1 MNLFRRK
8 NIDAMVT
15 SAPGP
20 LRKVMGATD
29 LVMMGLA
36 AMVGTG
42 IFVVLGRAA
51 LSAGPGITL
60 SFLAAG
66 VACALAALCYAEFT
80 AMIPVAGSTY
90 TYAYAA
96 IGEVVAW
103 VTGWSLIAEYG
114 LAASSMAVGWS
125 GYFQTFLST
134 LGVHLPTALT
144 AAPGAA
150 DGVTTF
156 FNLPAFAIVMV
167 ATALLSLGV
176 RESKRIS
183 NLMVLIKVAVIVLFI
198 AVGIWHVEPTNWTP
212 YMPMGMGG
220 VVSGAAIVIFSFLG
234 FDVVSSAAEEVKN
247 PQRDLP
253 IGLLGSLVI
262 CILLYVGVSAVAT
275 GIVPFMDFRGS
286 DSPLALVLQRA
297 DIQWLAELVLLA
309 AIFGMASMVMVMGY
323 GIARLVFAISRD
335 GLLPKFLS
343 TVNHRQVPIWST
355 WLLGTCSALMAGLLP
370 LQILTELIC
379 MGTLLAFI
387 IIAAAIPI
395 LRRTQRHLKRPF
407 RVPFSPFVPLLSI
420 IISIVLIC
428 SLTQLTWIAFG
439 IWLAV
444 GFVIYFGYSRRH
456 SKLRHA

>member
-42 IFVVLGRAA
+42 IFVVLGQAA
-51 LSAGPGITL
+51 SDAGPSITL
-60 SFLAAG
+60 SFLGAG
-66 VACALAALCYAEFT
+66 IACALAALCYAEFT

-96 IGEVVAW
+96 IGEIVAW
-103 VTGWSLIAEYG
+103 ITGWSLIAEYG
-114 LAASSMAVGWS
+114 LASSSMAVGWS
-125 GYFQTFLST
+125 GYFQTFLAT
-134 LGVHLPTALT
+134 LGIQLPKVLT
-144 AAPGAA
+144 AAPGTES
-150 DGVTTF
+150 GVLTL
-156 FNLPAFAIVMV
+156 FNLPAFLITLL

-183 NLMVLIKVAVIVLFI
+183 NLMVLIKIAVIVLFI
-198 AVGIWHVEPTNWTP
+198 AVGIWHVDPVNWTP
-212 YMPMGMGG
+212 YMPMGIHG
-220 VVSGAAIVIFSFLG
+220 VVGGAAIVIFSFLG

-253 IGLLGSLVI
+253 IGLLGSLFI

-275 GIVPFMDFRGS
+275 GIVPFTNFQGS

-297 DIQWLAELVLLA
+297 DIQWLAELVLIA
-309 AIFGMASMVMVMGY
+309 AILGMASMVMVMGF
-323 GIARLVFAISRD
+323 GIVRLVFAISRD
-335 GLLPKFLS
+335 GLLPSFLS
-343 TVNHRQVPIWST
+343 QTNHRHVPIWST

-370 LQILTELIC
+370 LGVLTGLIC

-407 RVPFSPFVPLLSI
+407 RVPFSPIVPLLAI
-420 IISIVLIC
+420 VISLVLIC
-428 SLTQLTWIAFG
+428 SLARLTWIVFG
-439 IWLAV
+439 VWLAI
-444 GFVIYFGYSRRH
+444 GLVIYFSYSRHH
-456 SKLRHA
+456 SKLRQA